1 MSRCVFY
8 FGDNNYVNIE
18 ADEFH
23 EDEGFLKAYQ
33 HNELVGMFKID
44 EVKAAYRTER
54 EPGKHPNTKTTN
66 PTNYSK

>member
-8 FGDNNYVNIE
+8 FGNNNYVNIE

-33 HNELVGMFKID
+33 HNELVGMFKIE
-44 EVKAAYRTER
+44 EVKAAYRTEKESR
-54 EPGKHPNTKTTN
+54 KEERNA
-66 PTNYSK
+66 

>member
-23 EDEGFLKAYQ
+23 EDEEFLKAYY
-33 HNELVGMFKID
+33 HNEFVGMFKID
-44 EVKAAYRTER
+44 QVKAAYRTER
-54 EPGKHPNTKTTN
+54 EAMKCQNSKTK
-66 PTNYSK
+66 